1 MQGEVA
7 ATCTGVVK
15 IYETA
20 TGEVHALK
28 GIDAT
33 FWDKS
38 VTAVVGPSGS
48 GKSSLLRIMAGLDR
62 PTAGSVMIGD
72 TELARMSPAGLR
84 RIRRRLVGYVF
95 QRPSDNLIPYLTVRE
110 HLEAA
115 ARLRGLAAANTEAL
129 LDRLGIGHRADHYP
143 HQISGGE
150 QQRTAF
156 AQAVIGAPTLVVADE
171 PTAELDSHS
180 ANALLEIVSGLA
192 WEGFS
197 SFVIATHDPTVVADA
212 DRTLSLRHGAME
224 AETHEARALSII
236 DDAGR
241 IQLPPEALR
250 LFPGRRALITQED
263 DEVRIT
269 PP

>member
-1 MQGEVA
+1 
-7 ATCTGVVK
+7 
-15 IYETA
+15 
-20 TGEVHALK
+20 
-28 GIDAT
+28 
-33 FWDKS
+33 
-38 VTAVVGPSGS
+38 
-48 GKSSLLRIMAGLDR
+48 
-62 PTAGSVMIGD
+62 
-72 TELARMSPAGLR
+72 
-84 RIRRRLVGYVF
+84 
-95 QRPSDNLIPYLTVRE
+95 
-110 HLEAA
+110 
-115 ARLRGLAAANTEAL
+115 
-129 LDRLGIGHRADHYP
+129 
-143 HQISGGE
+143 
-150 QQRTAF
+150 
-156 AQAVIGAPTLVVADE
+156 VVADE

-180 ANALLEIVSGLA
+180 ANALLEIVAGLA